1 MSIRKTLKS
10 SRREHW
16 KDAFIYLILTMI
28 GNLAP
33 FWVSFSLSLLIG
45 QWTGWLGFFRHG
57 EFYIYSASILTSILY
72 LVVYKSSQ
80 KYKMTNV
87 LLLVLVAISAVLFAG
102 VTIEGIL
109 STLSIPIPI
118 NVGFL
123 FFSSFI
129 IFLISVFLFFSLNLF
144 ENIRTSPDYAK
155 IEKISY
161 TNLENRLDNLRE
173 EPKNGN

>member
-1 MSIRKTLKS
+1 MSIKKMLKS
-10 SRREHW
+10 STREHW
-16 KDAFIYLILTMI
+16 KDASFCLFLTLI

-33 FWVSFSLSLLIG
+33 FWVSFSLSQLIG
-45 QWTGWLGFFRHG
+45 HWTGWLGFFRHG
-57 EFYIYSASILTSILY
+57 EFYIYSASILTSLY
-72 LVVYKSSQ
+72 LVAYKSSQ

-87 LLLVLVAISAVLFAG
+87 LLVVLVGISAVLFAG

-109 STLSIPIPI
+109 STLSITIPI

-173 EPKNGN
+173 ETKNGN